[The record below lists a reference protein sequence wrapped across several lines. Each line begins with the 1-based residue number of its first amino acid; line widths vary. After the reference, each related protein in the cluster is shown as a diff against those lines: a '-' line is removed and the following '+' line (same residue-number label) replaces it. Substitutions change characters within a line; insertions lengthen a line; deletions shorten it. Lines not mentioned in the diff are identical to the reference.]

1 MYRLPMVSSPEVQFG
16 EGGGFDFT
24 TPSGFVIIP
33 WVFSLLLI
41 VFGLS
46 GTVEGL
52 VTNEWGVVGLSGC
65 FVIPGCLLGMWLTP
79 TKLQKEFEKIRIEEK
94 PRDFVH
100 RSETGG
106 STGSFWTGKNSHSP
120 KKDDRGW
127 VFQAPGPEYWD
138 KVDPYGPDDSGI
150 IPEHPT
156 VVGTPKPASFSF
168 DGVLMCIIALF
179 SIPATMASVMA
190 GLAMIETD
198 VSEEFGAVAC
208 ALIVGPAIGSVIFAI
223 TSWSMGTKMQL
234 TIDVPTSKI
243 RSMAAGELELV
254 GQVRRWTSPAPPV
267 QVGDDPARTYNDLH
281 SWRWKYEIHLR
292 RTRVVMTDDGP
303 RTKTEYRWETIKE
316 KKGGHNFILHDGTGG
331 VLVKPKKFE
340 NQELGTYIRKWEVDH
355 NRNLG
360 EIFGSLITTTFG
372 GWTILEHKWTLWGL
386 ALGDPCYILGKA
398 ENRSKDM
405 KKEEWFAEDGITPIR
420 RNNQQ
425 LLMQVVG
432 ESGVGFA
439 ARLERG
445 SELGVLGKVKSQIEY
460 KVIPGILA
468 AGCLIGTYL
477 AYANY

>member
-1 MYRLPMVSSPEVQFG
+1 MVDTKIVRFG
-16 EGGGFDFT
+16 GGGGFDFT
-24 TPSGFVIIP
+24 PPSGFVIIP

-41 VFGLS
+41 VFGLIGS
-46 GTVEGL
+46 IGALASNNWASVAAG
-52 VTNEWGVVGLSGC
+52 GIFVV
-65 FVIPGCLLGMWLTP
+65 PGCLLGMLLTP

-106 STGSFWTGKNSHSP
+106 STVSFWTGAYSHSP
-120 KKDDRGW
+120 KRDDRGW

-156 VVGTPKPASFSF
+156 VVGTPKPASFSL
-168 DGVLMCIIALF
+168 DGVFMCILALY
-179 SIPATMASVMA
+179 SIPATMASVYT
-190 GLAMIETD
+190 GLEVGESAED
-198 VSEEFGAVAC
+198 AE
-208 ALIVGPAIGSVIFAI
+208 ALVIAALLIFGPAIGSVVFAAAMWV
-223 TSWSMGTKMQL
+223 TGTKMQL

-267 QVGDDPARTYNDLH
+267 LVGDDPARTYNDLH
-281 SWRWKYEIHLR
+281 SWMWKYEIHLK
-292 RTRVVMTDDGP
+292 RTKVVMTDDGP
-303 RTKTEYRWETIKE
+303 RTKTEYKWETIKQ
-316 KKGGHNFILHDGTGG
+316 KNGSHNFILHDGTGG
-331 VLVKPKKFE
+331 VLVKPGKFE
-340 NQELGTYIRKWEVDH
+340 DQELGEYIRIWNVDH

-360 EIFGSLITTTFG
+360 KIFGSLITTTFG

-398 ENRSKDM
+398 ENRPKNT
-405 KKEEWFAEDGITPIR
+405 KKEKWFAEDGITPIR
-420 RNNQQ
+420 RNDQQ

-445 SELGVLGKVKSQIEY
+445 SELGVLGKVKSQFEY
-460 KVIPGILA
+460 KIIPGILA

-477 AYANY
+477 SYANF

>member
-1 MYRLPMVSSPEVQFG
+1 MVDTKIVRFG
-16 EGGGFDFT
+16 GGGGFDFT
-24 TPSGFVIIP
+24 PPSGFVIIP

-41 VFGLS
+41 VFGLIGS
-46 GTVEGL
+46 IGALASNNWASVAAG
-52 VTNEWGVVGLSGC
+52 GIFVV
-65 FVIPGCLLGMWLTP
+65 PGCLLGMLLTP

-106 STGSFWTGKNSHSP
+106 STGSFWTGKHSHSP
-120 KKDDRGW
+120 KRDDRGW

-156 VVGTPKPASFSF
+156 VVGTPKPASFSL
-168 DGVLMCIIALF
+168 DGVFMCILALY
-179 SIPATMASVMA
+179 SIPATMASVYA
-190 GLAMIETD
+190 GLEVGESAED
-198 VSEEFGAVAC
+198 AE
-208 ALIVGPAIGSVIFAI
+208 ALVMAALLIFGPAIGSVVFAAAMWV
-223 TSWSMGTKMQL
+223 TGTKMQL

-267 QVGDDPARTYNDLH
+267 LVGDDPARTYNDLH
-281 SWRWKYEIHLR
+281 SWMWKYEIHLK
-292 RTRVVMTDDGP
+292 RTKVVMTDDGP
-303 RTKTEYRWETIKE
+303 RTKTEYKWETIKQ
-316 KKGGHNFILHDGTGG
+316 KNGSHNFILHDGTGG
-331 VLVKPKKFE
+331 VLVKPEQFE
-340 NQELGTYIRKWEVDH
+340 DQELGEYIRIWEVDH

-398 ENRSKDM
+398 ENRPKNT
-405 KKEEWFAEDGITPIR
+405 KKEKWFAEDGITPIR
-420 RNNQQ
+420 RNDQQ

-445 SELGVLGKVKSQIEY
+445 SELGVLGKVKSQFEY
-460 KVIPGILA
+460 KIIPGILA

-477 AYANY
+477 SYANF

>member
-1 MYRLPMVSSPEVQFG
+1 MVDTKIVRFG
-16 EGGGFDFT
+16 GGGGFDFT
-24 TPSGFVIIP
+24 PPSGFVIIP

-41 VFGLS
+41 VFGLIGS
-46 GTVEGL
+46 IGALASNNWASVAAG
-52 VTNEWGVVGLSGC
+52 GIFVV
-65 FVIPGCLLGMWLTP
+65 PGCLLGMLLTP

-106 STGSFWTGKNSHSP
+106 STVSFWTGAYSHSP
-120 KKDDRGW
+120 KRDDRGW

-156 VVGTPKPASFSF
+156 VVGTPKPASFSL
-168 DGVLMCIIALF
+168 DGVFMCILALY
-179 SIPATMASVMA
+179 SIPATMASVYTGLEVGESAEDAEALVMA
-190 GLAMIETD
+190 
-198 VSEEFGAVAC
+198 
-208 ALIVGPAIGSVIFAI
+208 ALLIFGPAIGSVVFAAAMWV
-223 TSWSMGTKMQL
+223 TGTKMQL

-267 QVGDDPARTYNDLH
+267 LVGDDPARTYNDLH
-281 SWRWKYEIHLR
+281 SWRWEYEIHLK
-292 RTRVVMTDDGP
+292 RTKVVMTDDGP
-303 RTKTEYRWETIKE
+303 RTKTEYKWETIKQ
-316 KKGGHNFILHDGTGG
+316 KNGSHNFILHDGTGG
-331 VLVKPKKFE
+331 VLVKPDKFE
-340 NQELGTYIRKWEVDH
+340 DQELGEYIRIWEVDH

-398 ENRSKDM
+398 ENRPKNI
-405 KKEEWFAEDGITPIR
+405 KKEKWFAEDGITPIR
-420 RNNQQ
+420 RNDQQ

-445 SELGVLGKVKSQIEY
+445 SELGVLGKVKSQFEY
-460 KVIPGILA
+460 KIIPGILA

-477 AYANY
+477 SYANF

>member
-1 MYRLPMVSSPEVQFG
+1 MVDTTTVRFG
-16 EGGGFDFT
+16 GGGGFDFT
-24 TPSGFVIIP
+24 PPSGFVIIP
-33 WVFSLLLI
+33 WVFSLLLV
-41 VFGLS
+41 VFGLIGS
-46 GTVEGL
+46 IGGLASNNWTTVAG
-52 VTNEWGVVGLSGC
+52 GGMFVV
-65 FVIPGCLLGMWLTP
+65 PGCLLGMWLTP

-106 STGSFWTGKNSHSP
+106 STGSFWTGKYSHSP
-120 KKDDRGW
+120 KRDDRGW

-156 VVGTPKPASFSF
+156 VVGTPKPASFSL
-168 DGVLMCIIALF
+168 DGVFMCILALY
-179 SIPATMASVMA
+179 SIPATMASVYA
-190 GLAMIETD
+190 GLEVGESAED
-198 VSEEFGAVAC
+198 LE
-208 ALIVGPAIGSVIFAI
+208 ALAFAGLLIFGPAIVSVVFAAGMWV
-223 TSWSMGTKMQL
+223 TGTKMQL

-267 QVGDDPARTYNDLH
+267 LVGDDPARTYNDLH
-281 SWRWKYEIHLR
+281 SWRWEYEIHLK
-292 RTRVVMTDDGP
+292 RTKVVMTDDGP
-303 RTKTEYRWETIKE
+303 RTKTEYKWETIKQ
-316 KKGGHNFILHDGTGG
+316 KNGSHNFILHDGTGG
-331 VLVKPKKFE
+331 VLVKPKEFE
-340 NQELGTYIRKWEVDH
+340 DQELGEYIRIWKVDH

-398 ENRSKDM
+398 ENRPKNM
-405 KKEEWFAEDGITPIR
+405 KKEKWFAEDGITPIR
-420 RNNQQ
+420 RNDQQ

-432 ESGVGFA
+432 ESGVGFD

-445 SELGVLGKVKSQIEY
+445 SELGVLGKVKSQFEY
-460 KVIPGILA
+460 KIIPGILA

-477 AYANY
+477 SYANF

>member
-1 MYRLPMVSSPEVQFG
+1 MVDTKIVRFG
-16 EGGGFDFT
+16 GGGGFDFT
-24 TPSGFVIIP
+24 PPSGFVIIP

-41 VFGLS
+41 VFGLIGS
-46 GTVEGL
+46 IGALASNNWASVAAG
-52 VTNEWGVVGLSGC
+52 GIFVV
-65 FVIPGCLLGMWLTP
+65 PGCLLGMLLTP

-106 STGSFWTGKNSHSP
+106 STGSFWTGKHSHSP
-120 KKDDRGW
+120 KRDDRGW

-156 VVGTPKPASFSF
+156 VVGTPKPASFSL
-168 DGVLMCIIALF
+168 DGVFMCILALY
-179 SIPATMASVMA
+179 SIPATMASVYA
-190 GLAMIETD
+190 GLEVGESAED
-198 VSEEFGAVAC
+198 AE
-208 ALIVGPAIGSVIFAI
+208 ALVMAALLIFGPAIGSVVFAAAMWV
-223 TSWSMGTKMQL
+223 TGTKMQL

-267 QVGDDPARTYNDLH
+267 LVGDDPARTYNDLH
-281 SWRWKYEIHLR
+281 SWRWKYEIYLK
-292 RTRVVMTDDGP
+292 RTKVVMTDDGP
-303 RTKTEYRWETIKE
+303 RTKTEYKWETIKQ
-316 KKGGHNFILHDGTGG
+316 KNGSHNFILHDGTGG
-331 VLVKPKKFE
+331 VLVKPGKFE
-340 NQELGTYIRKWEVDH
+340 DQELGEYIRIWNVDH

-360 EIFGSLITTTFG
+360 KIFGSLITTTFG

-398 ENRSKDM
+398 ENRPKNT
-405 KKEEWFAEDGITPIR
+405 KKEKWFAEDGITPIR
-420 RNNQQ
+420 RNDQQ

-445 SELGVLGKVKSQIEY
+445 SELGVLGKVKSQFEY
-460 KVIPGILA
+460 KIIPGILA

-477 AYANY
+477 SYANF

>member
-1 MYRLPMVSSPEVQFG
+1 MVDTKIVRFG
-16 EGGGFDFT
+16 GGGGFDFT
-24 TPSGFVIIP
+24 PPSGFVIIP

-41 VFGLS
+41 VFGLIGS
-46 GTVEGL
+46 IGALASNNWASVAAG
-52 VTNEWGVVGLSGC
+52 GIFVV
-65 FVIPGCLLGMWLTP
+65 PGCLLGMWLTP

-106 STGSFWTGKNSHSP
+106 STGSFWSGKYSHSP
-120 KKDDRGW
+120 KRDDRGW

-156 VVGTPKPASFSF
+156 VVGTPKPASFSL
-168 DGVLMCIIALF
+168 DGVFMCILALY
-179 SIPATMASVMA
+179 SIPATMASVYA
-190 GLAMIETD
+190 GLE
-198 VSEEFGAVAC
+198 VGKSSEDLEGLAFAGL
-208 ALIVGPAIGSVIFAI
+208 LIFGPAIVSVVFAAGMWV
-223 TSWSMGTKMQL
+223 TGTKMQL

-267 QVGDDPARTYNDLH
+267 LVGDDPARTYNDLH
-281 SWRWKYEIHLR
+281 SWMWKYEIYLK
-292 RTRVVMTDDGP
+292 RTKVVMTDDGP
-303 RTKTEYRWETIKE
+303 RTKTEYKWETIKQ
-316 KKGGHNFILHDGTGG
+316 KNGSHNFILHDGTGG
-331 VLVKPKKFE
+331 VLVKPKEFE
-340 NQELGTYIRKWEVDH
+340 DQELGEYIRIWKVDH

-398 ENRSKDM
+398 ENRPKNM
-405 KKEEWFAEDGITPIR
+405 KKEKWFAEDGITPIR
-420 RNNQQ
+420 RNDQQ

-445 SELGVLGKVKSQIEY
+445 SELGVLGKVKSQFEY
-460 KVIPGILA
+460 KIIPGILA

-477 AYANY
+477 SYANF

>member
-1 MYRLPMVSSPEVQFG
+1 MVDTTTVRFG
-16 EGGGFDFT
+16 GGGGFDFT
-24 TPSGFVIIP
+24 PPSGFVIIP
-33 WVFSLLLI
+33 WIFSLLLI
-41 VFGLS
+41 VFGLIGS
-46 GTVEGL
+46 IGALASNNWTSVAAG
-52 VTNEWGVVGLSGC
+52 GIFVV
-65 FVIPGCLLGMWLTP
+65 PGCLLGMWLTP

-106 STGSFWTGKNSHSP
+106 STGSFWTGKYSHSP
-120 KKDDRGW
+120 KRDDRGW

-156 VVGTPKPASFSF
+156 VVGTPKPASFSL
-168 DGVLMCIIALF
+168 DGVFMSILVLY
-179 SIPATMASVMA
+179 SIPATMASVYA
-190 GLAMIETD
+190 GLEVGKSAEDT
-198 VSEEFGAVAC
+198 E
-208 ALIVGPAIGSVIFAI
+208 ALVIAALLIFGPAIGSVVFAAAMWV
-223 TSWSMGTKMQL
+223 TGTKMQL

-267 QVGDDPARTYNDLH
+267 LVGDDPARTYNDLH
-281 SWRWKYEIHLR
+281 SWRWVYEIHLK
-292 RTRVVMTDDGP
+292 RTKVVMTDDGP
-303 RTKTEYRWETIKE
+303 RTKTEYKWETIKQ
-316 KKGGHNFILHDGTGG
+316 KNGSHNFILHDGTGG
-331 VLVKPKKFE
+331 VLVRPEKFE
-340 NQELGTYIRKWEVDH
+340 DQELGEYIRIWEVDH

-386 ALGDPCYILGKA
+386 AWGDPCYILGKA
-398 ENRSKDM
+398 ENRPKNT
-405 KKEEWFAEDGITPIR
+405 KKEKWFAEDGITPIR
-420 RNNQQ
+420 RNDQQ

-445 SELGVLGKVKSQIEY
+445 SELGVLGKVKSQFEY
-460 KVIPGILA
+460 KIIPGILA
-468 AGCLIGTYL
+468 AGCIIGTYL
-477 AYANY
+477 SYANF

>member
-1 MYRLPMVSSPEVQFG
+1 MVDTTTVRFG
-16 EGGGFDFT
+16 GGGGFDFT
-24 TPSGFVIIP
+24 PPSGFVIIP
-33 WVFSLLLI
+33 WIFSLLLI
-41 VFGLS
+41 VFGLIGS
-46 GTVEGL
+46 IGALASNNWTSVAAG
-52 VTNEWGVVGLSGC
+52 GIFVV
-65 FVIPGCLLGMWLTP
+65 PGCLLGMWLTP

-106 STGSFWTGKNSHSP
+106 STGSFWTGKYSHSP
-120 KKDDRGW
+120 KRDDRGW

-156 VVGTPKPASFSF
+156 VVGTPKPASFSL
-168 DGVLMCIIALF
+168 DGVFMCILVLY
-179 SIPATMASVMA
+179 SIPATMASVYA
-190 GLAMIETD
+190 GLEVGKSAEDT
-198 VSEEFGAVAC
+198 E
-208 ALIVGPAIGSVIFAI
+208 ALLIAALLIFGPAIGSVVFAAAMWV
-223 TSWSMGTKMQL
+223 TGTKMQL

-267 QVGDDPARTYNDLH
+267 LVGDDPARTYNDLH
-281 SWRWKYEIHLR
+281 SWRWEYEIHLK
-292 RTRVVMTDDGP
+292 RTKVVMTDDGP
-303 RTKTEYRWETIKE
+303 RTKTEYKWETIKQ
-316 KKGGHNFILHDGTGG
+316 KNGSHNFILHDGTGG
-331 VLVKPKKFE
+331 VLVKPKEFE
-340 NQELGTYIRKWEVDH
+340 DQELGEYIRIWKVDH

-372 GWTILEHKWTLWGL
+372 GWTILEHKWTFWGV
-386 ALGDPCYILGKA
+386 AGGDPCYILGKA
-398 ENRSKDM
+398 ENRPKNM
-405 KKEEWFAEDGITPIR
+405 KKEKWFAEDGITPIR
-420 RNNQQ
+420 RNDQQ

-445 SELGVLGKVKSQIEY
+445 SELGVLGKVKSQFEY
-460 KVIPGILA
+460 KIIPGILA

-477 AYANY
+477 SYANF

>member
-1 MYRLPMVSSPEVQFG
+1 MVDTKIVRFG
-16 EGGGFDFT
+16 GGGGFDFT
-24 TPSGFVIIP
+24 PPSGFVIIP

-41 VFGLS
+41 VFGLIGS
-46 GTVEGL
+46 IGALASNNWASVAAG
-52 VTNEWGVVGLSGC
+52 GIFVV
-65 FVIPGCLLGMWLTP
+65 PGCLLGMLLTP

-106 STGSFWTGKNSHSP
+106 STGSFWAGKHSHSP
-120 KKDDRGW
+120 KRDDRGW

-156 VVGTPKPASFSF
+156 VVGTPKPASFSL
-168 DGVLMCIIALF
+168 DGVFMCILVLY
-179 SIPATMASVMA
+179 SIPATMASVYVGLEVGESAEDAEALVMA
-190 GLAMIETD
+190 
-198 VSEEFGAVAC
+198 
-208 ALIVGPAIGSVIFAI
+208 ALLIFGPAIGSVVFAAAMWV
-223 TSWSMGTKMQL
+223 TGTKMQL

-267 QVGDDPARTYNDLH
+267 LVGDDPARTYNDLH
-281 SWRWKYEIHLR
+281 SWRWEYEIHLE
-292 RTRVVMTDDGP
+292 RTKVVMTDDGP
-303 RTKTEYRWETIKE
+303 RTKTENKWETIKQ
-316 KKGGHNFILHDGTGG
+316 KNGSHNFILHDGTGG
-331 VLVKPKKFE
+331 VLVKPEQFE
-340 NQELGTYIRKWEVDH
+340 DQELGEYIRIWEVDH

-398 ENRSKDM
+398 ENRPKNT
-405 KKEEWFAEDGITPIR
+405 KKEKWFAEDGITPIR
-420 RNNQQ
+420 RNDQQ

-445 SELGVLGKVKSQIEY
+445 SELGVLGKVKSQFEY
-460 KVIPGILA
+460 KIIPGILA

-477 AYANY
+477 SYANF

>member
-1 MYRLPMVSSPEVQFG
+1 MVDTTTVRFG
-16 EGGGFDFT
+16 GGGGFDFT
-24 TPSGFVIIP
+24 PPSGFVIIP
-33 WVFSLLLI
+33 WIFSLLLI
-41 VFGLS
+41 VFGLFGS
-46 GTVEGL
+46 IGALTSNNWTSVAAG
-52 VTNEWGVVGLSGC
+52 GIFVV
-65 FVIPGCLLGMWLTP
+65 PGCLLGMWLTP

-106 STGSFWTGKNSHSP
+106 STGSFWTGKYSHSP
-120 KKDDRGW
+120 KRDDRGW

-156 VVGTPKPASFSF
+156 VVGTPKPASFSL
-168 DGVLMCIIALF
+168 DGVFMCILVLY
-179 SIPATMASVMA
+179 SIPATMASVYA
-190 GLAMIETD
+190 GLEVGKSAEDT
-198 VSEEFGAVAC
+198 E
-208 ALIVGPAIGSVIFAI
+208 ALVIAALLIFGPAIGSVVFAAAMWV
-223 TSWSMGTKMQL
+223 TGTKMQL

-267 QVGDDPARTYNDLH
+267 LVGDDPARTYNDLH
-281 SWRWKYEIHLR
+281 SWSWEYEIHLK
-292 RTRVVMTDDGP
+292 RTKVVMTDDGP
-303 RTKTEYRWETIKE
+303 RTKTEYKWETIKQ
-316 KKGGHNFILHDGTGG
+316 KNGSHNFILHDGTGG
-331 VLVKPKKFE
+331 VLVKPEKFE
-340 NQELGTYIRKWEVDH
+340 DQELGEYIRIWEVDH

-372 GWTILEHKWTLWGL
+372 GWTILKHKWTLWGL

-398 ENRSKDM
+398 ENRSKNM
-405 KKEEWFAEDGITPIR
+405 KKEKWFAEDGITPIR
-420 RNNQQ
+420 RNDQQ

-445 SELGVLGKVKSQIEY
+445 SELGVLGKVKSQFEY
-460 KVIPGILA
+460 KIIPGILA

-477 AYANY
+477 SYANF

>member
-1 MYRLPMVSSPEVQFG
+1 MVDTTTVRFG
-16 EGGGFDFT
+16 GGGGFDFT
-24 TPSGFVIIP
+24 PPSGFVIIP
-33 WVFSLLLI
+33 WIFSLLLI
-41 VFGLS
+41 VFGLIGS
-46 GTVEGL
+46 IGALASNNWTSVAAG
-52 VTNEWGVVGLSGC
+52 GIFVV
-65 FVIPGCLLGMWLTP
+65 PGCLLGMWLTP

-106 STGSFWTGKNSHSP
+106 STGSFWTGKYSHRP
-120 KKDDRGW
+120 KRDDRGW
-127 VFQAPGPEYWD
+127 VFQAPGPEYRD

-156 VVGTPKPASFSF
+156 VVGTPKPASFSL
-168 DGVLMCIIALF
+168 DGVFMCILVLY
-179 SIPATMASVMA
+179 SIPATMASVYA
-190 GLAMIETD
+190 GLEVGKSAEDT
-198 VSEEFGAVAC
+198 E
-208 ALIVGPAIGSVIFAI
+208 ALVIAALLIFGPAIGSVVFAAAMWV
-223 TSWSMGTKMQL
+223 TGTKMQL

-267 QVGDDPARTYNDLH
+267 LVGDDPARTYNDLH
-281 SWRWKYEIHLR
+281 SWRWEYEIHLK
-292 RTRVVMTDDGP
+292 RTKVVMTDDGP
-303 RTKTEYRWETIKE
+303 RTKTEYKWETIKQ
-316 KKGGHNFILHDGTGG
+316 KNGSHNFILHDGTGG
-331 VLVKPKKFE
+331 VLVKPEKFE
-340 NQELGTYIRKWEVDH
+340 DQELGEYIRIWEVDH

-398 ENRSKDM
+398 ENRPKNM
-405 KKEEWFAEDGITPIR
+405 KKEKWFAEDGITPIR
-420 RNNQQ
+420 RNDQQ

-445 SELGVLGKVKSQIEY
+445 SELGVLGKVKSQFEY
-460 KVIPGILA
+460 KIIPGILA

-477 AYANY
+477 SYANF

>member
-79 TKLQKEFEKIRIEEK
+79 TKLQKEFEKIRIQEK

-120 KKDDRGW
+120 EKDDRGW

-190 GLAMIETD
+190 GLGMIAEGEL
-198 VSEEFGAVAC
+198 VLAC
-208 ALIVGPAIGSVIFAI
+208 ALIVGPAIGSVLFAI
-223 TSWSMGTKMQL
+223 SSWYMGTKMLL

-267 QVGDDPARTYNDLH
+267 LVGDDPARTYNDLH
-281 SWRWKYEIHLR
+281 SWRWKYEIYLR
-292 RTRVVMTDDGP
+292 RTKVVMTKDGP
-303 RTKTEYRWETIKE
+303 RTETEHRWETIKE
-316 KKGGHNFILHDGTGG
+316 KNGGHNFILHDGTGG
-331 VLVKPKKFE
+331 VLVKPEKFQT
-340 NQELGTYIRKWEVDH
+340 QELGTYIRKWEVDH

-372 GWTILEHKWTLWGL
+372 GWMILEHKWTLWGL

-398 ENRSKDM
+398 ESRSKDM

-420 RNNQQ
+420 RNDQQ

-445 SELGVLGKVKSQIEY
+445 TELGVLGKVKSQFEY
-460 KVIPGILA
+460 KIIPGVIA

>member
-1 MYRLPMVSSPEVQFG
+1 MVDTTTVQFG
-16 EGGGFDFT
+16 GGGGFDFT
-24 TPSGFVIIP
+24 PPSGFVIIP
-33 WVFSLLLI
+33 WIFSLLLI
-41 VFGLS
+41 VFGLIGS
-46 GTVEGL
+46 IGALTSNNWTSVAAG
-52 VTNEWGVVGLSGC
+52 GFFVV
-65 FVIPGCLLGMWLTP
+65 PGCLLGMWLTP

-106 STGSFWTGKNSHSP
+106 STGSFWTGKYSHSP
-120 KKDDRGW
+120 KRDDRGW

-156 VVGTPKPASFSF
+156 VVGTPKPASFSL
-168 DGVLMCIIALF
+168 DGVFMCILALY
-179 SIPATMASVMA
+179 SIPATMASVYA
-190 GLAMIETD
+190 GLEVGNSAED
-198 VSEEFGAVAC
+198 LE
-208 ALIVGPAIGSVIFAI
+208 ALAFAGLLIFGPAIVSVVFAAGMWV
-223 TSWSMGTKMQL
+223 TGTKMQL

-267 QVGDDPARTYNDLH
+267 LVGDDPARTYNDLH
-281 SWRWKYEIHLR
+281 SWRWEYEIHLK
-292 RTRVVMTDDGP
+292 RTKVVMTDDGP
-303 RTKTEYRWETIKE
+303 RTKTEYKWETIKQ
-316 KKGGHNFILHDGTGG
+316 KNGSHNFILHDGTGG
-331 VLVKPKKFE
+331 VLVKPEKFE
-340 NQELGTYIRKWEVDH
+340 DQELGEYIRIWEVDH

-398 ENRSKDM
+398 ENRPKNM
-405 KKEEWFAEDGITPIR
+405 KKEKWFAEDGITPIR
-420 RNNQQ
+420 RNDQQ

-445 SELGVLGKVKSQIEY
+445 SELGVLGKVKSQFEY
-460 KVIPGILA
+460 KIIPGILA
-468 AGCLIGTYL
+468 AGCIIGTYL
-477 AYANY
+477 SYANF

>member
-1 MYRLPMVSSPEVQFG
+1 MVDTTTVRFG
-16 EGGGFDFT
+16 GGGGFDFT
-24 TPSGFVIIP
+24 PPSGFVIIP
-33 WVFSLLLI
+33 WIFSLLLI
-41 VFGLS
+41 VFGLIGS
-46 GTVEGL
+46 IGALASNNWTSVAAG
-52 VTNEWGVVGLSGC
+52 GIFVV
-65 FVIPGCLLGMWLTP
+65 PGCLLGMWLTP

-106 STGSFWTGKNSHSP
+106 STGSFWTGKYSHSP
-120 KKDDRGW
+120 KRDDRGW

-156 VVGTPKPASFSF
+156 VVGTPKPASFSL
-168 DGVLMCIIALF
+168 DGVFMSILVLY
-179 SIPATMASVMA
+179 SIPATMASVYA
-190 GLAMIETD
+190 GLEVGKSAEDT
-198 VSEEFGAVAC
+198 E
-208 ALIVGPAIGSVIFAI
+208 ALVIAALLIFGPAIGSVVFAAAMWV
-223 TSWSMGTKMQL
+223 TGTKMQL

-267 QVGDDPARTYNDLH
+267 LVGDDPGRTYNDLH
-281 SWRWKYEIHLR
+281 SWRWVYEIHLK
-292 RTRVVMTDDGP
+292 RTKVVMTDDGP
-303 RTKTEYRWETIKE
+303 RTKTEYKWETIKQ
-316 KKGGHNFILHDGTGG
+316 KNGSHNFILHDGTGG
-331 VLVKPKKFE
+331 VLVKPEKFE
-340 NQELGTYIRKWEVDH
+340 DQELGEYIRIWEVDH

-398 ENRSKDM
+398 ENRPKNM
-405 KKEEWFAEDGITPIR
+405 KKEKWFAEDGITPIR
-420 RNNQQ
+420 RNDQQ

-445 SELGVLGKVKSQIEY
+445 SELGVLGKVKSQFEY
-460 KVIPGILA
+460 KIIPGILA
-468 AGCLIGTYL
+468 AGCIIGTYL
-477 AYANY
+477 SYANF

>member
-1 MYRLPMVSSPEVQFG
+1 MLDTTTVRFG
-16 EGGGFDFT
+16 GGGGFDFT
-24 TPSGFVIIP
+24 PPSGFVIIP
-33 WVFSLLLI
+33 WIFSLLLI
-41 VFGLS
+41 VFGLIGS
-46 GTVEGL
+46 IGALASNNWTSVAAG
-52 VTNEWGVVGLSGC
+52 GIFVV
-65 FVIPGCLLGMWLTP
+65 PGCLLGMWLTP
-79 TKLQKEFEKIRIEEK
+79 TKLHKEFEKIRIEEK

-106 STGSFWTGKNSHSP
+106 STGSFWTGKYSHSP

-156 VVGTPKPASFSF
+156 VVGTPKPASFSL
-168 DGVLMCIIALF
+168 DGVFMCILALY
-179 SIPATMASVMA
+179 SIPATMASVYA
-190 GLAMIETD
+190 GLEVGESAED
-198 VSEEFGAVAC
+198 LE
-208 ALIVGPAIGSVIFAI
+208 ALAFAGLLIFGPAIVSVVFAAGMWV
-223 TSWSMGTKMQL
+223 TGTKMQL

-267 QVGDDPARTYNDLH
+267 LVGDDPARTYNDLH
-281 SWRWKYEIHLR
+281 SWMWKYEIYLK
-292 RTRVVMTDDGP
+292 RTKVVMTDDGP
-303 RTKTEYRWETIKE
+303 RTKTEYKWETIKQ
-316 KKGGHNFILHDGTGG
+316 KNGSHNFILHDGTGG
-331 VLVKPKKFE
+331 VLVKPEKFE
-340 NQELGTYIRKWEVDH
+340 DQELGEYIRIWEVDH

-398 ENRSKDM
+398 ENRPKNI
-405 KKEEWFAEDGITPIR
+405 KKEKWFAEDGITPIR
-420 RNNQQ
+420 RNDQH

-445 SELGVLGKVKSQIEY
+445 SELGVLGKVKSQFEY
-460 KVIPGILA
+460 KIIPGILA

-477 AYANY
+477 SYANF

>member
-1 MYRLPMVSSPEVQFG
+1 MLDTTTVRFG
-16 EGGGFDFT
+16 GGGGFDFT
-24 TPSGFVIIP
+24 PPSGFLIIP
-33 WVFSLLLI
+33 WVFSLLLV
-41 VFGLS
+41 VFGLIGS
-46 GTVEGL
+46 IGALASNNWTSVAAG
-52 VTNEWGVVGLSGC
+52 GIFVV
-65 FVIPGCLLGMWLTP
+65 PGCLLGMWLTP

-106 STGSFWTGKNSHSP
+106 STGSFWTGQNSHSP

-156 VVGTPKPASFSF
+156 VVGTPKPASFSL
-168 DGVLMCIIALF
+168 DGVFMCILALY
-179 SIPATMASVMA
+179 SIPATMASVYA
-190 GLAMIETD
+190 GLEVGNSAED
-198 VSEEFGAVAC
+198 LEELAFAGL
-208 ALIVGPAIGSVIFAI
+208 LIFGPAIVSVVFAAGMWV
-223 TSWSMGTKMQL
+223 TGTKMQL

-267 QVGDDPARTYNDLH
+267 LVGDDPARTYNDLH
-281 SWRWKYEIHLR
+281 SWRWKYEIYLK
-292 RTRVVMTDDGP
+292 RTKVVMTDDGP
-303 RTKTEYRWETIKE
+303 RTETEYRWETIKQ
-316 KKGGHNFILHDGTGG
+316 KNGSHNFILHDGTGG
-331 VLVKPKKFE
+331 VLVKPKEFE
-340 NQELGTYIRKWEVDH
+340 DQELGEYIRIWKVDH

-398 ENRSKDM
+398 ENRPKNM
-405 KKEEWFAEDGITPIR
+405 KKEKWFAEDGITPIR
-420 RNNQQ
+420 RNDQQ

-445 SELGVLGKVKSQIEY
+445 SELGVLGKVKSQFEY
-460 KVIPGILA
+460 KIIPGILA

-477 AYANY
+477 SYANF